1 MYRIAVIQNE
11 VEMQHS
17 GYVDS
22 VPKYRKQDFDLR
34 EHVFNRFSSVNI
46 RELFIEG
53 ENYLLDYDCIII
65 GTNATSDGDV
75 YSILCD
81 AANKVILENLFLWE
95 RDFLYAPKRN

>member
-1 MYRIAVIQNE
+1 MFRIAVIQNE

-22 VPKYRKQDFDLR
+22 VPKYKTQNFELK

-46 RELFIEG
+46 RDLFIEG
-53 ENYLLDYDCIII
+53 ENYLLDYDCLII

-75 YSILCD
+75 YKTLCEER
-81 AANKVILENLFLWE
+81 NKHLLELFNCLNY
-95 RDFLYAPKRN
+95 R